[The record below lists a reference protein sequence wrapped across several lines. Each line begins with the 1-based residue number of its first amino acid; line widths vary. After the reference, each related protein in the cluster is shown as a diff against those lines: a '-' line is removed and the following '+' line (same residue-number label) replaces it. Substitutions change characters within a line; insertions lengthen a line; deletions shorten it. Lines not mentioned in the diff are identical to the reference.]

1 MTSEL
6 ASTAVADSVE
16 VPLYS
21 RKAIS
26 LALLSLTIIFG
37 AWFLNAPPGLLG
49 KADAIGY
56 AICHR
61 IDSRSFHIGNLQLPL
76 CARCTGIYLGVVLG
90 AAALIVLRRG
100 RAGNI
105 PPMRIV
111 VVLILFIVLMGIDGV
126 NSYMSLIPRAPYL
139 YQPQNWLRLVTG
151 TLNGV
156 AIANLFFPM
165 FTQTLWDDWR
175 DEAGIQSFRELAL
188 IVLAAAVL
196 IVLVLSGNEI
206 VLYVFGFI
214 SAVGVMLLLA
224 CTMTMSFMLM
234 TRCENKAKSWRD
246 VIVPFSSGLTIA
258 FCIILFIDV
267 LRFALTGTWG
277 GFVLPGAF

>member
-1 MTSEL
+1 MTTQL
-6 ASTAVADSVE
+6 ADSGVADSVE

-21 RKAIS
+21 RKTIS
-26 LALLSLTIIFG
+26 LALLSLAIIFG

-90 AAALIVLRRG
+90 AAALLIMRRG

-105 PPMRIV
+105 PPLKIV
-111 VVLILFIVLMGIDGV
+111 IVLILFIVIMGVDGV
-126 NSYMSLIPRAPYL
+126 NSYMTLIPRLPYL

-175 DEAGIQSFRELAL
+175 DEAGIQSFRELGM
-188 IVLAAAVL
+188 IVLAAVVL
-196 IVLVLSGNEI
+196 ILLVLSGNEI
-206 VLYVFGFI
+206 VLYLFGLI
-214 SAVGVMLLLA
+214 SAAGVLLLLA
-224 CTMTMSFMLM
+224 CTMAMSFMLM
-234 TRCENKAKSWRD
+234 TRSENRAKSWCD
-246 VIVPFSSGLTIA
+246 VIVPFSAGLTIA
-258 FCIILFIDV
+258 FCIILLIDV

-277 GFVLPGAF
+277 GFVIPGAF

>member
-1 MTSEL
+1 MTSEF
-6 ASTAVADSVE
+6 ANSGVADSVE
-16 VPLYS
+16 VPFYS
-21 RKAIS
+21 QRAIS
-26 LALLSLTIIFG
+26 LALLSLAIIFV

-90 AAALIVLRRG
+90 AAALMIMRRG

-105 PPMRIV
+105 PPTRIV

-126 NSYMSLIPRAPYL
+126 NSYMSLIPRLPYL

-175 DEAGIQSFRELAL
+175 DEAGLQSFRELGWV
-188 IVLAAAVL
+188 VLAAVVL
-196 IVLVLSGNEI
+196 ILLVLSGNEI
-206 VLYVFGFI
+206 VLYAFGLI
-214 SAVGVMLLLA
+214 SAAGVLLLLA

-234 TRCENKAKSWRD
+234 TRSENKARSWRD
-246 VIVPFSSGLTIA
+246 VIVPFSAGLTIA
-258 FCIILFIDV
+258 FCIILLIDI

-277 GFVLPGAF
+277 GFVIPGAF

>member
-6 ASTAVADSVE
+6 ANTGVADSVE
-16 VPLYS
+16 IPFYS
-21 RKAIS
+21 QRAIT
-26 LALLSLTIIFG
+26 LALLSLAIIFG

-61 IDSRSFHIGNLQLPL
+61 IDSRSFQIGNLQLPL

-90 AAALIVLRRG
+90 AAALMIMRRG

-105 PPMRIV
+105 PPLRIV
-111 VVLILFIVLMGIDGV
+111 VVLILFIVIMGVDGV
-126 NSYMSLIPRAPYL
+126 NSYMTLIPRLPFL

-175 DEAGIQSFRELAL
+175 DEAGLQSFRELGL

-196 IVLVLSGNEI
+196 IILVLSGNEI
-206 VLYVFGFI
+206 VLYLFGLI
-214 SAVGVMLLLA
+214 SAAGVMVLLA
-224 CTMTMSFMLM
+224 CTMSMSFMLM
-234 TRCENKAKSWRD
+234 TRSENKAKSWRD
-246 VIVPFSSGLTIA
+246 VIVPFSTGLTIA
-258 FCIILFIDV
+258 FSVILLIDV
-267 LRFALTGTWG
+267 VRFTFTGTWG
-277 GFVLPGAF
+277 GFVIPGAF

>member
-1 MTSEL
+1 MTTQL
-6 ASTAVADSVE
+6 ADSGVADSVE

-21 RKAIS
+21 RKTIS
-26 LALLSLTIIFG
+26 LALLSLAIIFG

-90 AAALIVLRRG
+90 AAALLIMRRG

-105 PPMRIV
+105 PPLKIV
-111 VVLILFIVLMGIDGV
+111 IVLILFIVIMGVDGV
-126 NSYMSLIPRAPYL
+126 NSYMTLIPRLPYL

-156 AIANLFFPM
+156 AIVNLFFPM

-175 DEAGIQSFRELAL
+175 DEAGIQSFRELGM
-188 IVLAAAVL
+188 IVLAAVVL
-196 IVLVLSGNEI
+196 ILLVLSGNEI
-206 VLYVFGFI
+206 VLYLFGLI
-214 SAVGVMLLLA
+214 SAAGVLLLLA
-224 CTMTMSFMLM
+224 CTMAMSFMLM
-234 TRCENKAKSWRD
+234 TRSENRAKSWRD
-246 VIVPFSSGLTIA
+246 EIGRASCRERV
-258 FCIILFIDV
+258 
-267 LRFALTGTWG
+267 
-277 GFVLPGAF
+277 